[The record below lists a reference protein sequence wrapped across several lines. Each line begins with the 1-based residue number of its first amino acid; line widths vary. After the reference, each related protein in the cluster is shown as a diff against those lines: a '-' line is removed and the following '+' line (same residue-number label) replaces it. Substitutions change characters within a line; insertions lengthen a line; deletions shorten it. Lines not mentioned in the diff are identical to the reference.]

1 MEQARPKFTK
11 YLFVCENVRQD
22 KASCAPA
29 GLELRAALKEEVHRR
44 GYGGTIRVSRSG
56 CLDACSNGPNILLM
70 PDNIM
75 FHHVRIA
82 DIPRIADVATGKYAE

>member
-1 MEQARPKFTK
+1 MEQTKPKFAK

-22 KASCAPA
+22 KASCTPA
-29 GLELRAALKEEVHRR
+29 SLELRTALKQVIHER
-44 GYGGTIRVSRSG
+44 GFGCSIRVSRSG

-75 FHHVRIA
+75 FHHVSVGDISRIVGVA
-82 DIPRIADVATGKYAE
+82 IAENAH